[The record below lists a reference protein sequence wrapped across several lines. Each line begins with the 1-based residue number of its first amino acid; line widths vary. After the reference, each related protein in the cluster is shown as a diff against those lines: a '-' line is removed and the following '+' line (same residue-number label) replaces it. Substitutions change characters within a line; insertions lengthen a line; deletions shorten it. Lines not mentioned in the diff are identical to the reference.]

1 MNSTTQH
8 HSKTIDF
15 GRVEQNIAQILTDSR
30 FDGIAFRPHFKT
42 HRSEA
47 VGELFRKAGVGK
59 ITVASLPMAKY
70 FAANGWDDILIA
82 IPANPAL
89 ANKYDELA
97 GKINLSLLIDCRYSL
112 TLLLQT
118 LKNPI
123 RFCIKADA
131 GYGRAGI
138 EAEKHAS
145 FLELIQMVEDSKKH
159 RFGGIISHFGNT
171 YHASSDQEI
180 KDINLSSLSKL
191 KSLKS
196 FVESETG
203 NACFLSIGDTPSLPY
218 YTSEM
223 LAGVNELRAGNF
235 VYYDMMQV
243 ALGTCRI
250 ENIAMAFKTTVLS
263 VYSSRNEALV
273 HAGAVHLSKEKCLM
287 PDGKA
292 GYGAVVRLLPNGCI
306 GEVVQNCFVDRI
318 SQEHGIL
325 RCSQEFFNEFSLGST
340 IGILPVHSCLVVEPE
355 SF

>member
-8 HSKTIDF
+8 DSKTIDF
-15 GRVEQNIAQILTDSR
+15 GRVERNIAHVLTDLR

-42 HRSEA
+42 HRSA
-47 VGELFRKAGVGK
+47 SVGEFFRKNGIER
-59 ITVASLPMAKY
+59 ITVASLTMAEY
-70 FAANGWDDILIA
+70 FAANNWDDILIA

-191 KSLKS
+191 KS
-196 FVESETG
+196 FVESETE
-203 NACFLSIGDTPSLPY
+203 NACFLSIGDTPSLPH
-218 YTSEM
+218 YTTEM

-250 ENIAMAFKTTVLS
+250 EN
-263 VYSSRNEALV
+263 
-273 HAGAVHLSKEKCLM
+273 C
-287 PDGKA
+287 
-292 GYGAVVRLLPNGCI
+292 
-306 GEVVQNCFVDRI
+306 
-318 SQEHGIL
+318 HG
-325 RCSQEFFNEFSLGST
+325 F
-340 IGILPVHSCLVVEPE
+340 
-355 SF
+355 